1 MTQITLIRHGAYRQA
16 AEREG
21 GPEIDLGLNEEG
33 RAQAERLRVRL
44 AAQYDL
50 AADMLLSSTERRA
63 METAAIV
70 APALGLPVTPDRD
83 LEEWRSDDGSI
94 PTDVFMAQWRAL
106 GERQRPFHRFLP
118 HCETGIEFSTRVHSA
133 LHRLASEH
141 SGKRIVLMTHGG
153 VIQVAFQ
160 FFFGFGD
167 AAFRRAYPA
176 AGHTSLT
183 AWRREVPPG
192 GNERWVLEFSNDCGH
207 LR

>member
-1 MTQITLIRHGAYRQA
+1 MTQIILIRHAAYRDGP
-16 AEREG
+16 EHDG
-21 GPEIDLGLNEEG
+21 GPHRDLGLSDEG
-33 RAQAERLRVRL
+33 RAQAERLRARL
-44 AAQYDL
+44 AARNEF
-50 AADMLLSSTERRA
+50 AADVFLSSSERRA
-63 METAAIV
+63 METAAIL
-70 APALGLPVTPDRD
+70 APALGLPSTPDRD
-83 LEEWRSDDGSI
+83 LEEWCSDDGSI

-192 GNERWVLEFSNDCGH
+192 RNERWVLEFSNDCGH